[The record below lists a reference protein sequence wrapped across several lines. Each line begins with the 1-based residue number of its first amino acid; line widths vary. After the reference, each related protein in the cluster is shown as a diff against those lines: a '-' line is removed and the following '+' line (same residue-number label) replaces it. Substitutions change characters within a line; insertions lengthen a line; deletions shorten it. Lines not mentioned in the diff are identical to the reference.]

1 LIEVELGDLKKVEKE
16 LADLLR
22 QRLKADVKVK
32 GSKLILDDSNG
43 RLSHKDAKQ
52 QVEHALHHL
61 GLGDE
66 YRVHSE
72 HHLILIVKVAKKTRY
87 VEKKGTTP
95 SPNQTMPYFFPG

>member
-1 LIEVELGDLKKVEKE
+1 MIEVEVGDLKRIEKE

-22 QRLKADVKVK
+22 QRLKADVKIN
-32 GSKLILDDSNG
+32 GSKLTLDDSNG
-43 RLSHKDAKQ
+43 RLNHKDAEH

-66 YRVHSE
+66 YRVHSQHE
-72 HHLILIVKVAKKTRY
+72 LILIVKKAKKTKY

>member
-1 LIEVELGDLKKVEKE
+1 MIEVELGDLKKVEKE

-22 QRLKADVKVK
+22 ERLKVDVKIN

-43 RLSHKDAKQ
+43 RLSHKVAKH

-61 GLGDE
+61 GLGNE
-66 YRVHSE
+66 YRVHSQD
-72 HHLILIVKVAKKTRY
+72 HLIQIVKLSKKARY